1 MKTEPPKNFYKFV
14 LLIKKNK
21 TVGLA
26 DWSIA
31 TSEHIF
37 LWPNETRQ
45 INLPAETYNP
55 THLKT
60 GWLIVSKFILH

>member
-37 LWPNETRQ
+37 L
-45 INLPAETYNP
+45 
-55 THLKT
+55 
-60 GWLIVSKFILH
+60 